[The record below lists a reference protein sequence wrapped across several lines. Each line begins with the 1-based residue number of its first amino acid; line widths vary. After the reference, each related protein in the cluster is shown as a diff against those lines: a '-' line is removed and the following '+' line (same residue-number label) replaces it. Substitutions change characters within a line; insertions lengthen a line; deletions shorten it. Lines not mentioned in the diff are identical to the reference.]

1 MAACGV
7 FFDVLVCYLCKGID
21 FYGENDEVEKP
32 KDKTPR
38 DLSIIHEESSSKEQM
53 S

>member
-1 MAACGV
+1 MALCGV

-21 FYGENDEVEKP
+21 FYGDTDEVETADAKQ
-32 KDKTPR
+32 TR
-38 DLSIIHEESSSKEQM
+38 DLSTIHEESSSKEQL